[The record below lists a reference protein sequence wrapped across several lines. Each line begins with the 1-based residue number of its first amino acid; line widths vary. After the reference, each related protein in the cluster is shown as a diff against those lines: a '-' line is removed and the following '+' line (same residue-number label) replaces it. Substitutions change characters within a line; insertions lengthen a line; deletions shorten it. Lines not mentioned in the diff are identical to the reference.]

1 MRIVLQI
8 VTKPNSNSSTLA
20 AASILI
26 AMLLISACQRSQP
39 SATQIQS
46 FIEGYQI
53 AHDYKVGSM
62 DYDVSPENNG
72 ESGTIRVSG
81 KLELREPL
89 YVEDLGAK
97 AFRKRVATMLRRNRF
112 SEREINHEIYDRV
125 IRATARVAGRDNEY
139 HTFLKEEYA
148 PGYAIN
154 FSADL
159 RYTQSS
165 RGYKLD
171 GLVNHPKLQG
181 SRMVKFT
188 NPIVDDTKLV
198 ERAVK
203 AVLDEQARYREM
215 MKASS
220 AVLNRLWDA
229 EHGLVVWNRK
239 LPYLGNE
246 NLSPIEL
253 NQLQE
258 FREWRGVYRISN
270 IKPIQFNTPHA
281 SNFFELGRYTTEG
294 VATCLRQTGFARE
307 LSYPKSRFEEY
318 CEFGEQYPVQVH
330 VASVLNKTNEFEAS
344 VEFKIGEVSSGEMIF
359 AAPYFQREDNEVGR
373 YSDQLRLIFL
383 TNPFD
388 LQAHNRPA
396 FQVVSASSNDDEL
409 LRLQYTGS
417 TDYAAAD
424 ADQALAESSATPTST
439 VIHAV
444 ASEASSTEERNPN
457 ADQALEPD
465 TPEASNAPLTQVE
478 LVKAIQ
484 LELKRLKIYS
494 ARIDGIAGEQTF
506 WAMGY
511 VQKQLGVSNIAKPS
525 QEFLELLRNTPVTA
539 IPAPAEP
546 YAAKAPEPEQEKKK
560 KTLGSWFSGLFK
572 KKDKSK
578 DASE

>member
-1 MRIVLQI
+1 MRSVLLI
-8 VTKPNSNSSTLA
+8 VTNSNLNSPIFALALFLFAALFLSS
-20 AASILI
+20 
-26 AMLLISACQRSQP
+26 CQRSQP
-39 SATQIQS
+39 SPAQIQS
-46 FIEGYQI
+46 YVEGYQV
-53 AHDYKVGSM
+53 AHDFKVASM
-62 DYDVSPENNG
+62 DYDVSPEG
-72 ESGTIRVSG
+72 DGGSGTIRVSG

-89 YVEDLGAK
+89 YVEDLGSK
-97 AFRKRVATMLRRNRF
+97 NFRKRVATMLRRNRF

-125 IRATARVAGRDNEY
+125 IRATARVPGRENEY
-139 HTFLKEEYA
+139 YTFLKQEYA

-165 RGYKLD
+165 DGYVLD

-220 AVLNRLWDA
+220 AVLNQLWDA
-229 EHGLVVWNRK
+229 EHGLIVWNRK

-246 NLSPIEL
+246 NLSAVEL
-253 NQLQE
+253 TQLQE

-270 IKPIQFNTPHA
+270 IKPVQFNTPHA
-281 SNFFELGRYTTEG
+281 SNFFELGSYTTEG

-307 LSYPKSRFEEY
+307 LTYPKSRFEEY
-318 CEFGEQYPVQVH
+318 CEFGEQYPVEVH
-330 VASVLNKTNEFEAS
+330 VASLLNKTNEFEAS
-344 VEFKIGEVSSGEMIF
+344 VAFKIGDLSSGELTF
-359 AAPYFQREDNEVGR
+359 SDPYFQHEDNDVGR
-373 YSDQLRLIFL
+373 YSDQLRVVFL
-383 TNPFD
+383 ESPFD
-388 LQAHNRPA
+388 LRAHNRPA
-396 FQVVSASSNDDEL
+396 FQVVSVADSDDAL

-424 ADQALAESSATPTST
+424 ADRALAESPLIAATSSAIVDAGTQDMTSQNDNDSPTAQAPSLDD
-439 VIHAV
+439 
-444 ASEASSTEERNPN
+444 SER
-457 ADQALEPD
+457 
-465 TPEASNAPLTQVE
+465 SNAPLTQIE

-484 LELKRLKIYS
+484 LELKRLKIYN

-511 VQKQLGVSNIAKPS
+511 VQKQLGVRNIAKPS
-525 QEFLELLRNTPVTA
+525 QAFLELLQATPVTA

-546 YAAKAPEPEQEKKK
+546 YKAKAREPEKK
-560 KTLGSWFSGLFK
+560 KTLGNWFSGLFK
-572 KKDKSK
+572 KKDKTK
-578 DASE
+578 D